1 MLSESISLMSWCDIG
16 VNFTD
21 KRLDFEPVFERAMAA
36 DIDHIIITGTSLDKS
51 QQAIQLAEQYPSHL
65 STTAGVHPHDA
76 SQFSL
81 QTINEL
87 KALAKSNRVVAIGEC
102 GLDFNRNFS
111 TPEQQFFAFEQQLK
125 LACELGLPVFLHE
138 RDAFEAQIK
147 FLTKYR
153 NALKGGVVHCFTGN
167 IQQMNHYLDLDLYIG
182 ITGWVCDLK
191 RGQALRDAVKSLP
204 LNRILLET
212 DAPYLRPK
220 GLANNRKVDNGN
232 NEPAYLPYVAE
243 EIASLMATD
252 IKTLQISSQAN
263 THALFNISSMSAK
276 DNRAE

>member
-1 MLSESISLMSWCDIG
+1 MSWCDIG

-21 KRLDFEPVFERAMAA
+21 QRLVFEPVLERALAA
-36 DIDHIIITGTSLDKS
+36 DVRHIIITGTSLDKS
-51 QQAIQLAEQYPSHL
+51 QKAIQLAEQFPDHL

-76 SQFSL
+76 SQFTA

-87 KALAKSNRVVAIGEC
+87 KTLAKSNCVVAIGEC

-111 TPEQQFFAFEQQLK
+111 TPNEQLFAFEQQLK

-138 RDAFEAQIK
+138 RDAFEAQIEL
-147 FLTKYR
+147 LTKYR
-153 NALKGGVVHCFTGN
+153 KELIGGVVHCFTGN
-167 IQQMNHYLDLDLYIG
+167 IEQMNRYLDLDLYIG

-191 RGQALRDAVKSLP
+191 RGQTLREAVKSLP
-204 LNRILLET
+204 LNRILMET

-232 NEPAYLPYVAE
+232 NEPAYLPYIATQVAN
-243 EIASLMATD
+243 ILNID
-252 IKTLQISSQAN
+252 ISTLQSATQTN
-263 THALFNISSMSAK
+263 TNTLFNLSNTGA
-276 DNRAE
+276 NLAE